1 MGKHYNESRKNL
13 DIKTMKKTI
22 WLLILLIFIILAI
35 ISFINITK
43 WYLNNKKN
51 EEILKEIS
59 ETIKIDETQVNEKK
73 YVIDFNKLKK
83 RNPDTIAF
91 IKVNGTNIEFPIVQT
106 TNNDYYLT
114 HNFNKEYNSAGW
126 IFADYKNKLD
136 GTDKNIIIYGHNTK
150 GNTMFSSLNN
160 ILKEEWYNNE
170 ENYKIVFI
178 TENEYFI
185 YEVFSIYKIEKEDYY
200 IQTNFK
206 SNETYTEFIETIKNR
221 SIKDF
226 STEINSEDKILTLS
240 TCANNKDYRIVL
252 HAKEIKT

>member
-185 YEVFSIYKIEKEDYY
+185 Y
-200 IQTNFK
+200 
-206 SNETYTEFIETIKNR
+206 
-221 SIKDF
+221 
-226 STEINSEDKILTLS
+226 
-240 TCANNKDYRIVL
+240 
-252 HAKEIKT
+252 